1 MLKERFDSAPLVVDE
16 TNNKQDPKTMAKCST
31 NVALA
36 ANSYEFFKNRRPKPP
51 GKNKNRQPKPNRAPI
66 FKNRQVNKKKL
77 GSIVILYQFLN
88 TGVYCSLSSPTVT
101 EVRTVQLV

>member
-77 GSIVILYQFLN
+77 GSIVILYQFLKHLIFCGELGN
-88 TGVYCSLSSPTVT
+88 M
-101 EVRTVQLV
+101 

>member
-36 ANSYEFFKNRRPKPP
+36 ANSYDFLKNRRPKPP
-51 GKNKNRQPKPNRAPI
+51 GKNKNRQPKPNRAPL
-66 FKNRQVNKKKL
+66 FKNRRDKKKKL

-88 TGVYCSLSSPTVT
+88 TGVYCIIMRLA
-101 EVRTVQLV
+101 L

>member
-36 ANSYEFFKNRRPKPP
+36 ANSYDFLRTGDPSPREKIRTGNPSQIEPRYLRT
-51 GKNKNRQPKPNRAPI
+51 GKSI
-66 FKNRQVNKKKL
+66 KKSL
-77 GSIVILYQFLN
+77 GL
-88 TGVYCSLSSPTVT
+88 
-101 EVRTVQLV
+101 